1 MNAAPLVWASVEP
14 CVGIVCACLPLMR
27 PLFVNVRVRTLRRWF
42 SGSIFITKEADTW
55 WYPPSDEFEKE
66 DNITGHIECATK
78 GADPD
83 RNFLSVDRHK
93 AEVKK
98 GVVTVTE
105 VGEGEPSM
113 DITTWMYD
121 K

>member
-1 MNAAPLVWASVEP
+1 MGICRTLRRHSLRLSTPHAASFCERP
-14 CVGIVCACLPLMR
+14 CANP
-27 PLFVNVRVRTLRRWF
+27 LRRWF
-42 SGSIFITKEADTW
+42 SGSIFSTKEADTW
-55 WYPPSDEFEKE
+55 WHPPSDEFEKE